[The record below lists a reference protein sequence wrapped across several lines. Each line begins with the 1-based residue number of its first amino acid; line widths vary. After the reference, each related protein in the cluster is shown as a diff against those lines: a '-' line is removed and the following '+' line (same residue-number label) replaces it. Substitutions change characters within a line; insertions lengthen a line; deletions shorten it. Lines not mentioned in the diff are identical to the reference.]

1 MWEKQGTR
9 EKQACELVLLPAVLW
24 IGEQEDSKPHVLATP
39 VLLCTECL
47 LLLAPQCHSGVWAHG
62 HSHCM
67 VEVATT
73 RGLAAL
79 SARVADA
86 LTGSEPKLMLL
97 PHPKCS
103 CCWGAP
109 TCSKKG
115 TFGSSGSSVSLPICW
130 TEEFRNLY
138 DSFPLQKFSVW
149 DQYHVACRES
159 QVCDTAPLSNRDGT
173 WAPQLD
179 FIKAADPPTFFSCN
193 GDHMGFV
200 QYKQRDGS

>member
-1 MWEKQGTR
+1 
-9 EKQACELVLLPAVLW
+9 
-24 IGEQEDSKPHVLATP
+24 
-39 VLLCTECL
+39 
-47 LLLAPQCHSGVWAHG
+47 
-62 HSHCM
+62 M

-103 CCWGAP
+103 CCWAAP

-138 DSFPLQKFSVW
+138 DSFPLQKFSEINIMWHAGSHRCVTLLPLATGMA
-149 DQYHVACRES
+149 HG
-159 QVCDTAPLSNRDGT
+159 PLSWTSLKLQIPLHSSLAMGIIWGLCSINRG
-173 WAPQLD
+173 
-179 FIKAADPPTFFSCN
+179 
-193 GDHMGFV
+193 MGANAF
-200 QYKQRDGS
+200 YKKL